1 MGLGVMSE
9 SDMKVIQAMIRFG
22 GSFVS
27 NLGKAALSADAN
39 NLQRIKDAFPEYW
52 EQYTEMAK

>member
-1 MGLGVMSE
+1 MNDQDL
-9 SDMKVIQAMIRFG
+9 KVIQAMMRFG

-27 NLGKAALSADAN
+27 NLGKAALCADAD

-52 EQYTEMAK
+52 QQYTEMAK

>member
-1 MGLGVMSE
+1 MSE
-9 SDMKVIQAMIRFG
+9 ADMKVIQAMMRFG

-27 NLGKAALSADAN
+27 NLGKAAMAADAN

-52 EQYTEMAK
+52 QQYEDMANGKK

>member
-1 MGLGVMSE
+1 MNDQDL
-9 SDMKVIQAMIRFG
+9 KVIQTMIRFG

-27 NLGKAALSADAN
+27 NLGKAALAADPN

-52 EQYTEMAK
+52 KQYTDMAERR

>member
-1 MGLGVMSE
+1 MSE
-9 SDMKVIQAMIRFG
+9 EDMKVIQAMIRFG

-27 NLGKAALSADAN
+27 NLGKAALCADAN

-52 EQYTEMAK
+52 EQYTEMSK

>member
-1 MGLGVMSE
+1 MTDQDLN
-9 SDMKVIQAMIRFG
+9 VIQAMIRFG
-22 GSFVS
+22 GSFVA

-52 EQYTEMAK
+52 QQYTDMAKK